1 MRSRTILVLALAVV
15 LDTTLPAQRDGQMV
29 SGVVISVKSGQ
40 PQPVVGA
47 LVQYNEDDL
56 PTETTTTDEE
66 GYFYFLARDLLA
78 RVSPFDPDNPVGPIS
93 FDLSTVSL
101 GGVITV
107 TADGF
112 VTAYRR
118 WPPLDGSEL
127 RILLDFPAVL
137 EGTVEDA
144 GTGLPVDAVITVM
157 VEYGGSTVSMSTD
170 TDTESG
176 SFKIGDLPGG
186 SATIIANA
194 EGFAPFWSEL
204 TINAGESRDARIRL
218 LMEANVTGTVL
229 NADGSPVHAAYV
241 VASYPDE
248 VGGYGLLESFT
259 GGEPWTDTDGAFEL
273 YGLIPG
279 VPVHLRAE
287 LDDGTLSDIVTVTV
301 PSGTVQENVVLRF
314 P

>member
-1 MRSRTILVLALAVV
+1 MKSRTILVLALAVV
-15 LDTTLPAQRDGQMV
+15 LDTTPLAQRASRAVSGAVISVKSGQLQPV

-40 PQPVVGA
+40 LQPVVGA
-47 LVQYNEDDL
+47 LVQYNDYYEPTRTTKTNED
-56 PTETTTTDEE
+56 
-66 GYFYFLARDLLA
+66 GYFYFP
-78 RVSPFDPDNPVGPIS
+78 RVSFFDGPS
-93 FDLSTVSL
+93 SATP
-101 GGVITV
+101 GVVTV

-112 VTAYRR
+112 ATAYRR
-118 WPPLDGSEL
+118 WPSLDGSEL

-137 EGTVEDA
+137 QGTVEDA
-144 GTGLPVDAVITVM
+144 GTSSPVGAVITVM

-204 TINAGESRDARIRL
+204 TIDAGESRDARIRL